1 MNNEPWLGVAV
12 PLRPPSSSDTPSIL
26 PRSIL
31 AFDQQVGRRIN
42 GSTPRARADRALL
55 GLSTS
60 ANNGLLWYSVAA
72 GLALTGRTGRR
83 AAVRGLLSLAG
94 SSAVANLVAKPIFGG
109 HRPVAVDV
117 PVARQLK
124 VFPQSASFPSG
135 HTASAAAFASGVA
148 IESPALAVAVVP
160 IAAAVGYSRLH
171 VGAHWL
177 SDVVGGALIGVG
189 VAAVGRILV
198 RSGRAR
204 S

>member
-1 MNNEPWLGVAV
+1 M

-55 GLSTS
+55 GLTTS
-60 ANNGLLWYSVAA
+60 ANNGLLWYAVAA

-109 HRPVAVDV
+109 HRPVAADV

-148 IESPALAVAVVP
+148 IENPALAVAVVP
-160 IAAAVGYSRLH
+160 IAAVVGYSRLH

>member
-1 MNNEPWLGVAV
+1 MNNEPWLGVVV

-60 ANNGLLWYSVAA
+60 ANNGLLWYAVAA

-109 HRPVAVDV
+109 HRPVAADV